1 MPGSLTVTLRKSVV
15 SSIPD
20 VRRTAS
26 ALGLRKI
33 GDTSTLPD
41 NPAVRGQIRWQL
53 EEAWRLLGGDD
64 SDRLSARSGRDA

>member
-1 MPGSLTVTLRKSVV
+1 MAASLTVTLRKSVV

-41 NPAVRGQIRWQL
+41 NPAVRGQLRAVRHL
-53 EEAWRLLGGDD
+53 VEVVETPSEGREETK
-64 SDRLSARSGRDA
+64 